1 MSRNYAHT
9 RVSRVKV
16 NHKKSSKGATFK
28 LYLII
33 AIISGV
39 LIFLARDI
47 SPNYTFIEKDVTNQI
62 KAGDFLK

>member
-16 NHKKSSKGATFK
+16 NHRKSSKGSNFK
-28 LYLII
+28 LYLFI
-33 AIISGV
+33 AIVCDI

-47 SPNYTFIEKDVTNQI
+47 YPNRTLIEKDVTNQI